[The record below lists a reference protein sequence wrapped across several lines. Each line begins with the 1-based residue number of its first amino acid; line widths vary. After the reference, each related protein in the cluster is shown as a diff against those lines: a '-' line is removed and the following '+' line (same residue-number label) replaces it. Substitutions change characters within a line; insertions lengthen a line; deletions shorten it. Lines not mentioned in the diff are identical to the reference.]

1 MQSGYS
7 QSPHPAPHPAN
18 GKRPGTDDGVINLGE
33 VMGVLWRRSW
43 IVLGTTALT
52 TAAGGLYGLF
62 NPTYRNSFQVLTKP
76 ATVETRVVTSLTQ
89 SVDAKSAPAVTGE
102 TRGFDETK
110 LRLLTSQQVLEPVA
124 AQLKAQYPDLFY
136 WKIAE
141 GIQVKPVTGTDIFEV
156 IYQNPKPD
164 VVKAVTP
171 LLGES
176 YLKYSLQDR
185 KSDVDQGIKFIDGQL
200 PELKQRVSGL
210 QGQLQRFRQE
220 NQLFDPESQSREIAD
235 QISTFRKQR
244 IENQVLLDQAKGRLG
259 SLQSENAAVVSGET
273 KAALILGESARYQS
287 ILSEIAKVDAQLAA
301 EGSIFQEESEN
312 IKILRDQRAKL
323 LPLLFKESQRLEDEA
338 SNKVNDLETRNGS
351 LINKED
357 QLSVRMKN
365 LSQYARQYTD
375 IQRELQIATENL
387 NQFLAKRSTLDIDS
401 GQRQTPWQLLTPT
414 TLEPSK
420 AGLGIPLLLGG
431 LGGLL
436 LGSGLALLTD
446 RARNVFYRSGDLK
459 KTGGLPLLGTIPY
472 NQQLSKSAGQSL
484 TQTAMN
490 GATNGGKFKQF
501 GMMPFIESLRS
512 LYTNIR
518 LSNSDFPLRSITISS
533 PTPQDG
539 KSMLVASLAQVVAA
553 MGQRVLVVDAELR
566 RPQLHHRLGVQ
577 SGPGLSD
584 LLAGSGPI
592 GNPMGKPIGSVIQ
605 RSPLAATLD
614 VLTAGTIPADPMGLL
629 SSSAM
634 QQLMAQF
641 ETEYDFVIYDTP
653 PLGGFS
659 DACVVAA
666 HTGGLL
672 LVTRLGRTDRTA
684 YENVLEGLGM
694 LPTRV
699 LGVVANDSRQTMNQ
713 GLYAAYYT
721 PPPPPLAQADRR

>member
-1 MQSGYS
+1 MQSGYP
-7 QSPHPAPHPAN
+7 QSPDGAP
-18 GKRPGTDDGVINLGE
+18 GKRPVTSPDDGVINLGE
-33 VMGVLWRRSW
+33 VVGVLWRRAW

-52 TAAGGLYGLF
+52 TAAGGLYGISH
-62 NPTYRNSFQVLTKP
+62 PTFRTSFQMLTKP
-76 ATVETRVVTSLTQ
+76 ATVETRVVTSLSQ
-89 SVDAKSAPAVTGE
+89 SLDAKSGATVTGD

-124 AQLKAQYPDLFY
+124 DRLKAQHPDLPY
-136 WKIAE
+136 WKIAA
-141 GIQVKPVTGTDIFEV
+141 GIQVKPVPGTDIFEV
-156 IYQNPKPD
+156 TYENPQRD
-164 VVKAVTP
+164 VVAAVTP

-176 YLKYSLQDR
+176 YLKYSLQER

-200 PELKQRVSGL
+200 PELKQRVSLL
-210 QGQLQRFRQE
+210 QGQMQRFRQE
-220 NQLFDPESQSREIAD
+220 NQLFDPESQSREISD
-235 QISTFRKQR
+235 QVSTFRKQR
-244 IENQVLLDQAKGRLG
+244 IENQVLLDQAKARFGG
-259 SLQSENAAVVSGET
+259 LQAENATAKTGEA
-273 KAALILGESARYQS
+273 KASLILGESPRYQS

-301 EGSIFQEESEN
+301 DGSLFQEDSEN

-323 LPLLFKESQRLEDEA
+323 LPLLFQESQRLEDEA
-338 SNKVNDLETRNGS
+338 SNKVNDLETRNAS

-375 IQRELQIATENL
+375 IQRELTIATDNL

-414 TLEPSK
+414 NAEPQK
-420 AGLGIPLLLGG
+420 AGPTVPLLIGG
-431 LGGLL
+431 LVGLL
-436 LGSGLALLTD
+436 LGTGLALLAD
-446 RARNVFYRSGDLK
+446 RARNVFYRSDDLK
-459 KTGGLPLLGTIPY
+459 KTAGLPLLGTIPY
-472 NQQLSKSAGQSL
+472 NQQLAKSAAQSL
-484 TQTAMN
+484 TQA
-490 GATNGGKFKQF
+490 AFSGGKFKPF

-518 LSNSDFPLRSITISS
+518 LSNSHFPIRSITISS

-553 MGQRVLVVDAELR
+553 MGQRVLVVDTELR

-577 SGPGLSD
+577 SGPGLTD
-584 LLAGSGPI
+584 LLAGSGSLSNGLGAGL
-592 GNPMGKPIGSVIQ
+592 GNVIQ

-614 VLTAGTIPADPMGLL
+614 VLTAGAIPADPMGLL
-629 SSSAM
+629 SSVAM

-641 ETEYDFVIYDTP
+641 EAEYDFVIYDTP

-659 DACVVAA
+659 DACVIAA

-672 LVTRLGRTDRTA
+672 LVTRLGRTNRTA
-684 YENVLEGLGM
+684 YESVLEGLRM
-694 LPTRV
+694 LPTKV
-699 LGVVANDSRQTMNQ
+699 LGVVANDSRQVINQ

-721 PPPPPLAQADRR
+721 PPPLAQAARR